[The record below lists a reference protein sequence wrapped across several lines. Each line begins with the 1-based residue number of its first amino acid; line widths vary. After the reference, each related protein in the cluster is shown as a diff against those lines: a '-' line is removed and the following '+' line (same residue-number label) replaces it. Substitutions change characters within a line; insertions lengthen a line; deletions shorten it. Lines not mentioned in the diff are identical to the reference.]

1 MISKRIEGRKDG
13 RSSASAALRYGEG
26 LTPDRTT
33 GELLDKS
40 HRTRFGGFGLIDDG
54 VHSGRSRD
62 EMSALIDLAA
72 IEMQANCDC
81 NTRVRADKKLAHFVF
96 SFNQDKPSE
105 AVLRDTEDSM
115 LSALKL
121 SDHHFATFLHND
133 NGYWHLHIFASC
145 IEIGPLHRGNPLW
158 HDKIKR
164 DKVCRDIEIRHV
176 LARDDGLHRVDE
188 KGQIVEIPREER
200 IAKREAKQAA
210 KPTDISDRAKTTE
223 IYSGGK
229 SFQTWC
235 NEIRI
240 GDRLKHAKTWK
251 DLHTAAAAYGCEVKP
266 KGAGFVICPLGE
278 KGGIQLSK
286 VGLKKLTVKFGAFV
300 PHSGLLAQVETVYV
314 PAPTQENSSG
324 HYQRWQAAKTA
335 FKPLKTVAINEQR
348 EGHKTVRSDLRERQ
362 TEELKQIRVRTTGPA
377 RLAAVSIAKMEHVLA
392 LAALRTQFAAERR
405 TLRKKLEVEGPGNTF
420 RDFLVAEAIKGDNTA
435 LGLARKYGVEEST
448 DVLRQREA
456 DQLKIVAVVAG
467 QEYRPSIRLQ
477 ATHQVKRNG
486 TVVYDLGSNRTITDS
501 AIAKQVQLNGAA
513 ANSSEAVAVAL
524 RFSMSKFGSTLTL
537 TGSQQFQRMA
547 VEIAVRDGLPIKFAD
562 PTLDAY
568 RAKLVAEQQARQPSP
583 RQHKEK
589 SHASHHYR
597 QQAIGRPPAHRRD
610 RLHYLSDGDV
620 VLDLHR
626 PIGVLLENV
635 PGGVELA
642 QEGSHHGMQRE
653 GGGDRGTPRTGSA
666 GGGRAGRSTIQYIG
680 QRGNGTAGA
689 DTGIQRSDRDG
700 ILRTSAPGRDGTGR
714 ATQRSDVHVALPIQ
728 PLRVA
733 EPATGQAVAHSQQK
747 VLQQKNVA
755 STLLQPDLAPLSPT
769 QISAVVPSAAPAVP
783 DEKAP
788 MMATRHDHDLVRQA
802 TAKRDAEPRYQPT
815 RDELT
820 AIDQILIEQAKARL
834 DFDAKWQ
841 ALAEANSTQIRHGTV
856 IEVCGDRAIYKA
868 GRGYFIGPAP
878 APKGQ
883 GTGPSKGRG
892 D

>member
-26 LTPDRTT
+26 LTPDRMT

-62 EMSALIDLAA
+62 EMSELIDLAA
-72 IEMQANCDC
+72 IEMKANCDC

-145 IEIGPLHRGNPLW
+145 IEKGPLHRGNPLW

-164 DKVCRDIEIRHV
+164 DQVCREIEIRHG

-210 KPTDISDRAKTTE
+210 KPTDISDRAKTKE

-286 VGLKKLTVKFGAFV
+286 VGLKKLPEKFGAFV
-300 PHSGLLAQVETVYV
+300 PHSGQLGQMETVYV

-362 TEELKQIRVRTTGPA
+362 TEELKQIRVRSTGPA
-377 RLAAVSIAKMEHVLA
+377 RQAAVSIAKMEHVLA
-392 LAALRTQFAAERR
+392 LAALTTQFATERR

-467 QEYRPSIRLQ
+467 QEYRPSIRLP

-513 ANSSEAVAVAL
+513 ASSPEAVAVAL

-562 PTLDAY
+562 PILDAY
-568 RAKLVAEQQARQPSP
+568 REKLVAEQKARKQP
-583 RQHKEK
+583 KEK
-589 SHASHHYR
+589 SHASNHRR
-597 QQAIGRPPAHRRD
+597 QQAPRRPPPHRCD
-610 RLHYLSDGDV
+610 RLHYLSDGDL
-620 VLDLHR
+620 VLNNERDV
-626 PIGVLLENV
+626 GVLRQNV
-635 PGGVELA
+635 PGGLELH
-642 QEGSHHGMQRE
+642 QEDADYGVQRTT
-653 GGGDRGTPRTGSA
+653 RRLA
-666 GGGRAGRSTIQYIG
+666 RAD
-680 QRGNGTAGA
+680 A
-689 DTGIQRSDRDG
+689 DGHAS
-700 ILRTSAPGRDGTGR
+700 GRDGTVSASDQRRGGPGEQNVR
-714 ATQRSDVHVALPIQ
+714 AAGAGGNRVSPSNNQSRLP
-728 PLRVA
+728 VV
-733 EPATGQAVAHSQQK
+733 PATSIQQPPVSTATAVD
-747 VLQQKNVA
+747 
-755 STLLQPDLAPLSPT
+755 TPPPAP
-769 QISAVVPSAAPAVP
+769 AAAPAEAVP
-783 DEKAP
+783 LPPRTPAQEQAEREHLDFEEKCKGLP
-788 MMATRHDHDLVRQA
+788 LATPEDLKIGR
-802 TAKRDAEPRYQPT
+802 
-815 RDELT
+815 RDEMYGGL
-820 AIDQILIEQAKARL
+820 
-834 DFDAKWQ
+834 
-841 ALAEANSTQIRHGTV
+841 
-856 IEVCGDRAIYKA
+856 AIYHM
-868 GRGYFIGPAP
+868 GRDRYVVGPAP
-878 APKGQ
+878 AAIKQDTGKG
-883 GTGPSKGRG
+883 KGRG
-892 D
+892 E